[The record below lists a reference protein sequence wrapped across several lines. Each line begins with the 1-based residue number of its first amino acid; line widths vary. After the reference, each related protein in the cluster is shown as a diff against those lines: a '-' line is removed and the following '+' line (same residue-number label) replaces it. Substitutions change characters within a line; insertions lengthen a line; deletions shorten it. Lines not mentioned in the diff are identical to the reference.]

1 MPKKECWRTEELC
14 PKKRETNKAMHD
26 ESFLSSWLGMGV
38 EGKAEERET
47 VNSEAKE
54 EEYKRESRE
63 KRNGWLWFENG
74 LVVDFP
80 PVMNVRVLE
89 KGLEQEVVDVS
100 GDESEHWCEV
110 SVCVLVS
117 VPHVLELISPAN
129 LVCDRI
135 FHRFLSLIVKLL
147 NRRPFL
153 SPASVTPVLRWS
165 VMQR

>member
-1 MPKKECWRTEELC
+1 MDHCQIKECCKTEELC
-14 PKKRETNKAMHD
+14 PKRRETCKAVHD
-26 ESFLSSWLGMGV
+26 ENFLSSWLGMGV

-54 EEYKRESRE
+54 EEYKRELRE

-80 PVMNVRVLE
+80 LVMNVRVLQ
-89 KGLEQEVVDVS
+89 KGLEEEMVDVS

-117 VPHVLELISPAN
+117 VPHVLDLIFACELG
-129 LVCDRI
+129 V
-135 FHRFLSLIVKLL
+135 
-147 NRRPFL
+147 
-153 SPASVTPVLRWS
+153 W
-165 VMQR
+165 